1 MSCECLSFLPSSARL
16 TQDMQHSYKW
26 TSKVALSTLA
36 SEVQDVEIEGKQI
49 VGRWGKEL
57 WHRVSPSRRTLVEQF
72 VNSPNDPQGI
82 LRFTRKYGPL
92 SKPHTNKPFRQPVQQ
107 WRSHQAWLRRN
118 WTITPLGFKVG
129 MKDGEMLGITPE
141 KLSLTVESLE
151 RFLEFEIWFSPIA
164 RRRRCKRPRC
174 ETPYFIASNPKQL
187 FCDEKCAE
195 WGQHQHKQK
204 WWAEHGEQ
212 WRKRR
217 TTKQTK
223 GGS

>member
-1 MSCECLSFLPSSARL
+1 MICKSLSFLPSSARL
-16 TQDMQHSYKW
+16 TQDMQDSYKW

-36 SEVQDVEIEGKQI
+36 AEVKDVEIEGKQI

-57 WHRVSPSRRTLVEQF
+57 WHRVSPSRRTLAEQF

-82 LRFTRKYGPL
+82 LQFTRKYGPL
-92 SKPHTNKPFRQPVQQ
+92 SKPHANKDFRQSVQQ
-107 WRSHQAWLRRN
+107 WRSHQAWLRGH

-151 RFLEFEIWFSPIA
+151 RFVEFEIWLSPIA
-164 RRRRCKRPRC
+164 RRRRCKRPHC

-195 WGQHQHKQK
+195 WGQQQHKQK

-217 TTKQTK
+217 KTKETK